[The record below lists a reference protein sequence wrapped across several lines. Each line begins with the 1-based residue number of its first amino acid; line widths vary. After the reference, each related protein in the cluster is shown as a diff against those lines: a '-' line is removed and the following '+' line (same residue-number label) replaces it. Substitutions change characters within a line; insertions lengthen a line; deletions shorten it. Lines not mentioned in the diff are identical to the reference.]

1 MDIDQLTYIQY
12 VKVILG
18 KDYLNIKRNI
28 TMMNSNN
35 LLKSFIQMKKI
46 NKVDWYN
53 SLTPEQRNRL
63 HTLVE

>member
-1 MDIDQLTYIQY
+1 
-12 VKVILG
+12 
-18 KDYLNIKRNI
+18 
-28 TMMNSNN
+28 MNSNN